1 MTTAAAPTMTPEL
14 VILDWKDIA
23 FNDSHHGAGGE
34 STSSPSSSS
43 FTSPLIVMEA
53 LERALGENGMGLVAI
68 RNVPGFVA
76 AKQAF
81 LPQAHKLVKLP
92 REYLEGDELTD
103 QASLYNAGW
112 SHGKEKLGNGVPDLA
127 KGSYYFN
134 PITDLPGSPQDRA
147 TYPLSY
153 PPNKWPSNEMLPDFK
168 NQAVTLGCLLKNVVV
183 TLCRHVDALAA
194 QKVGAAAGYYPADFL
209 YNVMKDTEKVKARLL
224 YYFPLETTTTT
235 TTATAGT
242 ETTKKSSSSAA
253 SAEDSWTGWHLDS
266 GFLTALAGDFYVN
279 HETGEILEQSPD
291 PNSGLYIVDRHDQVR
306 HVQVPA
312 DCLAVQ
318 IGECTQ
324 ICTGGAVVATPHCVR
339 GCVPT
344 TAPAAADSTT
354 PTTTVATTTP
364 PAFSRVARISMPCFI
379 DTPPT
384 FPLSVPH
391 GSSREQV
398 LQAGLQSRRVPPLE
412 MRWTRNGMTFGDFLN
427 DTFAIYYDWKQPPA
441 TN

>member
-1 MTTAAAPTMTPEL
+1 
-14 VILDWKDIA
+14 
-23 FNDSHHGAGGE
+23 
-34 STSSPSSSS
+34 
-43 FTSPLIVMEA
+43 MEA

-92 REYLEGDELTD
+92 IEYLEGDELTD
-103 QASLYNAGW
+103 KESLYNAGW
-112 SHGKEKLGNGVPDLA
+112 SHGKEKLGDGAPDLA

-134 PITDLPGSPQDRA
+134 PVTDVPGSAQDRA

-153 PPNKWPSNEMLPDFK
+153 PQNKWPSHEMMGPDFK

-183 TLCRHVDALAA
+183 ELCRHVDALAA
-194 QKVGAAAGYYPADFL
+194 QKVGCGANGYPADFL

-224 YYFPLETTTTT
+224 YYFPLETT
-235 TTATAGT
+235 
-242 ETTKKSSSSAA
+242 KKSIPSSSSVECAA
-253 SAEDSWTGWHLDS
+253 VATAAEDSWTGWHLDS

-291 PNSGLYIVDRHDQVR
+291 PHSGLYIVDRHDQVR
-306 HVQVPA
+306 HVQIPP

-339 GCVPT
+339 GCGHMS
-344 TAPAAADSTT
+344 AADDSNTISTT
-354 PTTTVATTTP
+354 PLP
-364 PAFSRVARISMPCFI
+364 LHVARISMPCFI
-379 DTPPT
+379 DTPPS
-384 FPLSVPH
+384 FPLSVPR

-398 LQAGLQSRRVPPLE
+398 LQAGLQSRRIPPLE
-412 MRWTRNGMTFGDFLN
+412 KRWTRNGMTFGDFLN
-427 DTFAIYYDWKQPPA
+427 DTFAMYYDWKPAPEPA
-441 TN
+441 TNDNDDNHHHARDAATQEAI